1 MTHQGQPS
9 QHLYV
14 LLVGRARYFY
24 ESPEGRK
31 YILRWITPGHT
42 FGGATLTS
50 DPYIVST
57 EAVQDVSGIFWER
70 STIRS
75 LALRFPKLLENI
87 IHHAIG
93 HLHWYIASYSAL
105 SSEPARRR
113 LANLLVALVPA
124 IGHQHAS
131 GEIEIDVTNEELA
144 NSTCVGLYTTSR
156 ILSEWERSGAIRKGR
171 GKISIHSQEQ
181 FFQKAMG
188 FGKSR
193 PALP

>member
-9 QHLYV
+9 HHLYV

-24 ESPEGRK
+24 VSPEGRK
-31 YILRWITPGHT
+31 YILKWIAPGHT
-42 FGGATLTS
+42 FGEATLTA
-50 DPYIVST
+50 DPYIVGT

-75 LALRFPKLLENI
+75 LALRFPKFLENI

-93 HLHWYIASYSAL
+93 HLHWYIASYAAL
-105 SSEPARRR
+105 SSQPARRR
-113 LANLLVALVPA
+113 IANLIVVLAPA
-124 IGHQHAS
+124 IGHKHAS

-144 NSTCVGLYTTSR
+144 SSTCVNQYTISR

-171 GKISIHSQEQ
+171 GKLFIHSPEQ
-181 FFQKAMG
+181 FFHKAMRV
-188 FGKSR
+188 GKTHTT
-193 PALP
+193 